1 VILLAAATSV
11 MPLARATLFS
21 AVRISA
27 ASFSAN
33 AAVRRDSSAHP
44 FRHAELGCLAVAFG
58 SASIAPQSQAAREE
72 KWILNQVQDNEDSI
86 APSRLRVI

>member
-1 VILLAAATSV
+1 
-11 MPLARATLFS
+11 MARATSFS

-33 AAVRRDSSAHP
+33 AAVRRDNCVHP
-44 FRHAELGCLAVAFG
+44 FRHAGLDYLAVAFG

-72 KWILNQVQDNEDSI
+72 KWILNQVQDDEDSI
-86 APSRLRVI
+86 LRLRGFA